1 MRNKVKLFLVIFTI
15 ALLLVGCSSNNIEQ
29 TPDSSLTEITSD
41 TVTGTA
47 ISSANTTVDK
57 AADTT
62 VDTTKPDRST
72 ITQENTNTQQSS
84 ASPIKLD
91 GILKAHFL
99 DVGQADCIYIEL
111 PNNEKMLIDAGN
123 NGDRDTILNYLNT
136 QGVKKLDYVIGTH
149 PHEDHIGS
157 LDTVINNYN
166 IGSIYMPK
174 ASSNTKTFEDV
185 LTAIQAKDLKV
196 KAPESGSYIINLRY
210 QIDKNT
216 VKDELIIQFLAPN
229 SNSYED
235 LNNYSIVV
243 KITFRN
249 TSMLFMGDAED
260 LSESEIISAGYDVK
274 ANLVKVGH
282 HGSDSSTTEKF
293 IKDVQPKY
301 AIISVGKGNSYE
313 HPAQSTIDR
322 LNNAGILIYRT
333 DEVGTIIATSD
344 GETITIDKKAS
355 PTKEQAPPAQ
365 EKDSS
370 TVGEQSTSD
379 KTQDTIVYVTK
390 TGEKYH
396 LDGCRSLSKSKISIK
411 LSDAKSKGYTPCSI
425 CNPPK

>member
-1 MRNKVKLFLVIFTI
+1 MQRAKTFLIIILTAMLLTSCASTNTEQNSDNTASISTSAVIESTNTSTDK
-15 ALLLVGCSSNNIEQ
+15 AVENTTTAASDNP
-29 TPDSSLTEITSD
+29 TTTE
-41 TVTGTA
+41 
-47 ISSANTTVDK
+47 ANTD
-57 AADTT
+57 
-62 VDTTKPDRST
+62 
-72 ITQENTNTQQSS
+72 TQQ
-84 ASPIKLD
+84 ANTPVKLD
-91 GILKAHFL
+91 GVLKAHFL

-123 NGDRDTILNYLNT
+123 NGDRDTILNYLNS
-136 QGVKKLDYVIGTH
+136 QGVNKLDYVIGTH

-157 LDTVINNYN
+157 LDAVINYYN

-196 KAPESGSYIINLRY
+196 KAPESGSYIINLRN

-216 VKDELIIQFLAPN
+216 VKDELVVQVLAPN

-260 LSESEIISAGYDVK
+260 LSESEIISAGYDVR
-274 ANLVKVGH
+274 ANLLKVGH
-282 HGSDSSTTEKF
+282 HGSAYSTTENF